1 MAISNIKTI
10 IKRELYTY
18 FNSPVAYVFIVIFL
32 VLVGF
37 FTFMISNY
45 PNKFTDLDETVA
57 IAGFFQ
63 WLPWFYLFLTTA
75 AGMHL
80 WADERRLGTLELF
93 FTMPVTC
100 TQAIIAK
107 FAAAWIFLTIALLLT
122 FPLVITVAYL
132 GKPDYGVII
141 CGYIGSMLLAGSFL
155 AIASMTSAMTKSQ
168 IVSFL
173 ISFVLCFFLIL
184 AGWPPVTDM
193 LVNWAPVQVID
204 TVSAFSVMP
213 HFLNIQRGVI
223 DLRDIVYF
231 LSIIAFCLMT
241 TGIILKNHAAG

>member
-1 MAISNIKTI
+1 MAISNIRAI

-32 VLVGF
+32 GLSGF
-37 FTFMISNY
+37 FTFMISNFFDM
-45 PNKFTDLDETVA
+45 NEASLS
-57 IAGFFQ
+57 GFFQ
-63 WLPWFYLFLTTA
+63 WLPWLYLFLVPA

-93 FTMPVTC
+93 FTMPVTYA
-100 TQAIIAK
+100 QAIFAK

-122 FPLVITVAYL
+122 FPLVATVAYL

-141 CGYIGSMLLAGSFL
+141 CGYIGSMLLAGSYL
-155 AIASMTSAMTKSQ
+155 AITGMTSAITRSQ
-168 IVSFL
+168 VVSFI
-173 ISFVLCFFLIL
+173 ISVVICLFLIL
-184 AGWPPVTDM
+184 AGWPPVTDL
-193 LVNWAPVQVID
+193 LVNWAPVQVVD

-213 HFLNIQRGVI
+213 HFFNIQRGVI

-231 LSIIAFCLMT
+231 LSIILFCLMT